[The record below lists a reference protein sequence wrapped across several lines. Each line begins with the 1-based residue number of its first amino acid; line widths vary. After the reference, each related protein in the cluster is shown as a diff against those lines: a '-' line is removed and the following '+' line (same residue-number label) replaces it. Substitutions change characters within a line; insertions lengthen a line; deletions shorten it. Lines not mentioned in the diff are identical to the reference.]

1 MIEKLKELTKD
12 TALYG
17 ISTIIGRFLSFILV
31 PFYTNVFSTQE
42 FGIQSYIYAFLAF
55 ANIVYIYGMDAAYMK
70 YATVIENDK
79 KKVFSTS
86 YLAVTGSNLI
96 FSLVLLLSYSW
107 IAGKA
112 DLENYSHIFLYVIGI
127 LFLDSNTLIPFSS
140 LRLERKAAKFAT
152 IRIINILINVFLNF
166 TLILGFDFGIEA
178 IFISN
183 LVASA
188 FSFIVLI
195 PTILEYLEWNID
207 KIYLKKLLFFGLTYL
222 PASVSSMF
230 VQMIDVPIIRE
241 LTNES
246 TLGIYRANYKL
257 GIFMMLFVSM
267 FHYAWQPFFLTNAKE
282 ENAKKIFSKVLS
294 LFLIFSSLIW
304 VVLSLYIEDL
314 ASFEFLNGKTLIGHD
329 YLIGIYI
336 VPVVLLAFVF
346 YGLYINFIAGIYLE
360 EKTKY
365 LPLVTGLGALI
376 NIVSNILLVP
386 QIGIMGGA
394 LSTLFS
400 YIVMSIGIFVVSQKF
415 YRINYEYNII
425 IKVLGVII
433 VIGSAYYYLFYSG
446 NLNGIYKFGLLV
458 IYFILIFSLKVIKLQ
473 DLKTTLNVLLK
484 KN

>member
-17 ISTIIGRFLSFILV
+17 ISTIIGRFLGFILV
-31 PFYTNVFSTQE
+31 PFYTNVFSPDE

-70 YATVIENDK
+70 YATVVGNDK
-79 KKVFSTS
+79 KKIFSTS
-86 YLAVTGSNLI
+86 YISITITTLI
-96 FSLVLLLSYSW
+96 FSLILFFSRSW
-107 IAGKA
+107 IAEITN
-112 DLENYSHIFLYVIGI
+112 LTNYTNILLYVIGI
-127 LFLDSNTLIPFSS
+127 IFLDTATLLPFSV
-140 LRLERKAAKFAT
+140 LRLERKAARFAT
-152 IRIINILINVFLNF
+152 IRIINIVINVSMNF
-166 TLILGFDFGIEA
+166 ILILIFDFGIEA

-183 LVASA
+183 LIAST
-188 FSFIVLI
+188 FSFLALL
-195 PTILEYLEWNID
+195 PTILENFKWVID
-207 KIYLKKLLFFGLTYL
+207 KSSLKKMLFFGLTYL
-222 PASVSSMF
+222 PASVSAMM

-282 ENAKKIFSKVLS
+282 ENAKTIFSKVLS

-304 VVLSLYIEDL
+304 IFLSLFIENI
-314 ASFEFLNGKTLIGHD
+314 AGFEFLNGRSLIGQD

-336 VPVVLLAFVF
+336 VPVVLLAFIF
-346 YGLYINFIAGIYLE
+346 HGLYINFIAGIYLE

-365 LPLVTGLGALI
+365 LPAITGVGAI
-376 NIVSNILLVP
+376 VNIASNFILVP

-400 YIVMSIGIFVVSQKF
+400 YIIMAVGIFFVSQKF
-415 YRINYEYNII
+415 YKINYEYHVIT
-425 IKVLGVII
+425 KVLGII
-433 VIGSAYYYLFYSG
+433 FSIGAIYYYLYFLD
-446 NLNGIYKFGLLV
+446 NLTNIYKFGLLAL
-458 IYFILIFSLKVIKLQ
+458 YFILMFSLKVVKLQ
-473 DLKTTLNVLLK
+473 DLKTTINVILK
-484 KN
+484 KK